1 MGAGGDSCGASNF
14 YYLLTLLYSS
24 CYCFSSPYSVE
35 NMMQSNPFRKRKE
48 VDEETK
54 SKRQSDFVDRVYAFF
69 GFDFKEKTINLEAT
83 MEKIVSVE
91 TTVSEMFAFMK
102 RVEQRQEETA
112 RRQEENLQQLRDEIS
127 SLKRTG
133 ARVL

>member
-1 MGAGGDSCGASNF
+1 
-14 YYLLTLLYSS
+14 
-24 CYCFSSPYSVE
+24 
-35 NMMQSNPFRKRKE
+35 MQSNPFRKRKE